1 VKREPAHFQFWPK
14 GVARELR
21 VPRATLP
28 EYLDTAAQ
36 RYPDKPAIVYCGA
49 TTSYGQLKQQVD
61 ALAAFLRH
69 RLGVAHG
76 DRVLLAS
83 QNCPQFVAAF
93 YAALRLGAVVVP
105 VNPMSKA
112 AEVRFYAQD
121 SGARVAFIAQELLP
135 EFAAEDFD
143 SLIVHAYSD
152 AVAPGCAADEVPDW
166 VATPRRALEGACLHS
181 FEEVSRSAREGDPTA
196 ASQVAPDDLAVLPYT
211 SGTTGHPKGCM
222 HTHTTVL
229 ASLASS
235 QVWKGL
241 NVESVVLAVAPL
253 FHMLGMQNGMNM
265 PIMLSGT
272 AVMLPR
278 WDAAVAAR
286 LIERHR
292 VTVWTAPPA
301 MVLDLFAHPEAQ
313 QRDLSSISMLSGG
326 GAAMPE
332 AVSAMLMERYG
343 LTYNEGY
350 GLTETASFLHGNP
363 LARGKRQCLG
373 MPTQG
378 VDSRIVDPATGQELP
393 PGETGELVTHAPQVM
408 KGYWHNPE
416 ADREAFI
423 EIDGKR
429 FFRTGDLAAV
439 DEEGYFFMRDRLKRM
454 INASGYKVWPA
465 EVESALYEHPAIHEA
480 CVIAVPDGKRGE
492 TVKALVVLK
501 PTHQGQVSEQDV
513 VDWSRERMAVYKA
526 PRIVQFVGSLPR
538 TGTGKIDWRA
548 LQECENPGPAN
559 PVRPEPVPVRT
570 EPVPVRPEPVEG
582 SLGDQ
587 QSLRQAQAERS
598 GGPGTELPA

>member
-1 VKREPAHFQFWPK
+1 MTARQGALHFRFWPK

-28 EYLDTAAQ
+28 EYLDTSAR
-36 RYPDKPAIVYCGA
+36 RYPDKPAIVYCGSI
-49 TTSYGQLKQQVD
+49 TTYAQLKQRMD
-61 ALAAFLRH
+61 AIAAYLRQA
-69 RLGVAHG
+69 LGVTPG
-76 DRVLLAS
+76 DRVLLMS
-83 QNCPQFVAAF
+83 QNCPQFVTAF
-93 YAALRLGAVVVP
+93 YAILSAGAVVVP

-121 SGARVAFIAQELLP
+121 SGARVAFVAQDLLGNVP
-135 EFAAEDFD
+135 EGLFEAVV
-143 SLIVHAYSD
+143 VHAYRD
-152 AVAPGCAADEVPDW
+152 ALGTDSAGDEVPDW
-166 VATPRRALEGACLHS
+166 VMGTPVGTGAHPT
-181 FEEVSRSAREGDPTA
+181 FEAAVRWAPVPTG
-196 ASQVAPDDLAVLPYT
+196 SHTPSPDDLAVLPYT

-222 HTHTTVL
+222 HTHATVL
-229 ASLASS
+229 ASLAAS

-265 PIMLSGT
+265 PIVLGGT
-272 AVMLPR
+272 AVMMPR
-278 WDAAVAAR
+278 WDAGVAAR

-301 MVLDLFAHPEAQ
+301 MVLDLFSHEEAKR
-313 QRDLSSISMLSGG
+313 RDLSSIAMLSGG

-363 LARGKRQCLG
+363 LSRGKRQCLG
-373 MPTQG
+373 MPAQG
-378 VDSRIVDPATGQELP
+378 VDSRIVDPATCEELP
-393 PGETGELVTHAPQVM
+393 VGEVGELVTEAPQVM
-408 KGYWHNPE
+408 KGYWRNPR

-429 FFRTGDLAAV
+429 FFRTGDLAAM

-465 EVESALYEHPAIHEA
+465 EVESAMYEHAAIHEA

-501 PTHQGQVSEQDV
+501 PAYRGQVSEQQIM
-513 VDWSRERMAVYKA
+513 DWARERMAVYKA
-526 PRIVQFVGSLPR
+526 PRIVEFVDNLPKS
-538 TGTGKIDWRA
+538 GTGKILWRE
-548 LQECENPGPAN
+548 LQE
-559 PVRPEPVPVRT
+559 
-570 EPVPVRPEPVEG
+570 
-582 SLGDQ
+582 Q
-587 QSLRQAQAERS
+587 Q
-598 GGPGTELPA
+598 GTISSKEAA